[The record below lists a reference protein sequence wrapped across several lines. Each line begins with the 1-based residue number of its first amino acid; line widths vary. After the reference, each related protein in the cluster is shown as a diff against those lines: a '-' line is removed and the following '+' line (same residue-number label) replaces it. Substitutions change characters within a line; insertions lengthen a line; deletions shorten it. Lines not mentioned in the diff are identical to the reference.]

1 VDLLRHESEV
11 QQQLKSLG
19 QASGAIRGFSRGTT
33 FGSVMRSAGLPLDF
47 EPVTLHI
54 ARWGRS
60 MTMVAHYRGSLLMFH
75 RPEGN
80 WVLYDTYGELAP
92 VDAGLTGRKF
102 GIAQSLV
109 SLRGDGFRVYIKE
122 HGREIRQDRDYLWA
136 LANRLTRSPF
146 PSDRYEEDGLFV
158 ALKLI
163 VNSRHPE
170 SLKMLRQIADAPG
183 DKLAEDARAYVKKL
197 EGSAGWQQVEARET
211 EAEAEAK
218 E

>member
-1 VDLLRHESEV
+1 
-11 QQQLKSLG
+11 
-19 QASGAIRGFSRGTT
+19 
-33 FGSVMRSAGLPLDF
+33 
-47 EPVTLHI
+47 
-54 ARWGRS
+54 

-75 RPEGN
+75 RPEGY

-92 VDAGLTGRKF
+92 VDAALTGRKF

-122 HGREIRQDRDYLWA
+122 HGREIRKDRDYLWA
-136 LANRLTRSPF
+136 LANRLTRAPF

-183 DKLAEDARAYVKKL
+183 DKLAEDARAYVRKL
-197 EGSAGWQQVEARET
+197 EGSAGWQQVEAQ
-211 EAEAEAK
+211 EADAGAEAK